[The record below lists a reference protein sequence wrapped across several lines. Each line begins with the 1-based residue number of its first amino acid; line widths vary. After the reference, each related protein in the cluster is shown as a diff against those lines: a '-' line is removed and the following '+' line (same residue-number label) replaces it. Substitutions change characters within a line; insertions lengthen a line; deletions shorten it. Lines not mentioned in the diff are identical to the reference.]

1 MFMVLCLIT
10 ADLRCGKNTAA
21 LYATATSV
29 LRETPC
35 VTTRLKQRL
44 HKPMHFNFLS
54 FLLLHIIKPFDI
66 ILTRANF
73 IKTYKTNLPRNQ
85 VKEPPIA
92 PIQIPSNLTEI
103 RILSPN
109 ILNKHYSDTYNLVVC
124 VLLCIAPLLSK

>member
-1 MFMVLCLIT
+1 MLNNSYSTLWDI
-10 ADLRCGKNTAA
+10 KTAA
-21 LYATATSV
+21 LYATTHSV
-29 LRETPC
+29 LREPPC
-35 VTTRLKQRL
+35 FTTRLKQRL

-54 FLLLHIIKPFDI
+54 FLLLHIIKPFDT

-85 VKEPPIA
+85 VKEPPIT

>member
-10 ADLRCGKNTAA
+10 VILRCGQIHG
-21 LYATATSV
+21 SSICHRP
-29 LRETPC
+29 LRSTGDPMRHH
-35 VTTRLKQRL
+35 RLKQRL

-85 VKEPPIA
+85 VKEPPIT

-109 ILNKHYSDTYNLVVC
+109 ILNKHYSNTYNLVVC